1 MASLEKRP
9 LQTCCPASLP
19 LQNLEKSRARLLQ
32 PINTSASWLTSLKPL
47 STQGRPDYSVVPYA
61 PGIQGGRPAGSIP
74 EKAQTAPCLVAEAK
88 TLQTCPAFPEPS
100 PLWLEKPLLKQATSC
115 TLTLRGLEDSRAR
128 LLKPIVP
135 SAPQLAPSKALV
147 PRPPFQ
153 RDHQETLCGQMPAGL
168 PASPRAQN
176 DSHEPC
182 SELERPPPRR
192 QEEDEMDSAGTMPEY
207 ILTMPEDDPMEVQ
220 QEERDPL
227 RDESPAESIEQ
238 NVEKNKLQLLNLVC
252 CSLVEGP
259 KFGKP
264 PSALQ
269 EALVQ
274 TCKSLAEHDPEFILK
289 VALYTRQE
297 LNIRSAA
304 NFLLALAAFLPPG
317 RPHLRRYFCHA
328 TQLPSDW
335 MEVARLYQSLAGE
348 GEALAPMPSC
358 LRAAMTDK
366 FRQFSPYQLA
376 KYNTRKSQGKKR
388 PRPKTSEQKPDNP
401 RWNAWKQTNL
411 GQDDCVLEKVEALEK
426 IYRPKLDPSG
436 ARPAAPKDRFS
447 LKALIQRL
455 HISEPAQHVMS
466 LLGQRYPSDLRTFS
480 RSRLPGLWDPKLAGT
495 RMKLPKPV
503 TWDRELSQR
512 GNKTAVWEELIDRGQ
527 LPFMAMLR
535 NLRNILRSGVSERH
549 HRRLLERLENKE
561 SVIRSRQ
568 LPFRF
573 LAAYKSILDLEK
585 NMNEKGTPLPSNAHI
600 IEKILGRLNPPR
612 RIRAAWFGKVGC
624 RRLLE
629 VPIIFRLVKIEKKK
643 LLKAREVQCS
653 RSALQR
659 YRQALET
666 AIGFAVR
673 HNVPPIPGRTLI
685 LVAFDDMY
693 RPYVQTRDLCC
704 PSTNEEGRTEWSSG
718 LLKSDVAML
727 LGCMVYSA
735 CEQAEFFLCDKH
747 NWMWPV
753 SLTGSVLQ
761 DVQYLKDKNPG
772 SHTCDQEC
780 VSDIIMDFVV
790 RRQHVDT
797 ILLLSN
803 EPLEKLR
810 GSCVS
815 LYRHRVSPNCLFVNV
830 CASVTQQ
837 RTFAS
842 RKDVVLSGFNEQVL
856 RFMAERGSSH
866 FLEHVEKIDEIY
878 GVPRQQGAVMAKPE
892 TGAVTL
898 TPAPQNRWRSVRVF
912 VSSTFR
918 DMHGERD
925 LLIRSVFPELRS
937 RAAQFCLAV
946 EDIDLRWGITE
957 HESRSNKELE
967 LCLSEV
973 TKSQIFIGI
982 LSERYGHIPKDYGL
996 PEEPQYEWVK
1006 SYPAGRSITE
1016 MESVQFLEGSGE
1028 PTAGS
1033 RAFFYFREP
1042 QFLSSIPDTWRADF
1056 LAESEEA
1063 KRRMVDLKERLSQHE
1078 GLASLGRYTCTWG
1091 GVAQGR
1097 PYVKGLEDFGNKVL
1111 EDVWKCLRHHFIE
1124 AAAEKSKVGGSVPTD
1139 DSEDQEEKALQESFQ
1154 ELQHRRFCARAKLL
1168 RVTAAQLQGGR
1179 LYVVNGEPGQG
1190 KTVFLAALAQELRT
1204 KTPPHGGDP
1213 SAGVH
1218 VLAHFTRAR
1227 PDQAQ
1232 AQVVLGHLC
1241 ALLRNLVQQPPP
1253 LPRSY
1258 RGLVSQFK
1266 SLLYAV
1272 AQTLKRQQFLV
1283 VLIDGADSIHGPSGQ
1298 LVSDW
1303 MPEQLPQR
1311 VSLVLS
1317 VSAESELLGSLRRR
1331 ADAVAIPLG
1340 PLDPPDR
1347 VVLVRKDLALY
1358 GKKLEESPFNNQMRL
1373 VLLKRGSRQPLYLT
1387 LLTQDLRL
1395 FALYEQ
1401 LSERIQKLPIS
1412 LPLLLQHLLGC
1423 LEQDYGL
1430 ELVAVA
1436 FMVLWASRDGLME
1449 RDLHAILATWKE
1461 LRGAGITLEEA
1472 MVAGCCPGSYPMASF
1487 LDFLRSLKG
1496 LLLACGSP
1504 LEAPG
1509 SRLHLC
1515 GTPLRTAVERRYRK
1529 KPGLERT
1536 AHVLLAA
1543 HWWKQS
1549 DAWAF
1554 QHCEAEALREL
1565 PYHLVHSGQFSM
1577 LASFL
1582 TNLKVLSTHVR
1593 LGLLHC
1599 LSEAYTLYE
1608 AAAGLEHDEAVAI
1621 SHAFLQRNIGLLSQN
1636 PQLLLQQAANEPD
1649 SSDLCSQARAA
1660 LCGSGIRFLKWIN
1673 KPQTVQKAKSLVL
1686 PLPATPSCISVAP
1699 SGKLASVG
1707 TAEGTLHL
1715 LDAETGQELK
1725 SLLSGCDGI
1734 STCAFLSETTVCLGA
1749 FTGHLEVWSLK
1760 EGCRLMGKEA
1770 HKAQITDCSILL
1782 NRRLLATVSLD
1793 GLLKFWESA
1802 SGALTRERDCLCP
1815 LNCVTFHH
1823 KRPLVAFGG
1832 WDKTVTIL
1840 DVDDMRV
1847 ISVLR
1852 DHSSAVRSISFNSAG
1867 NVLAA
1872 GSLTGSVSLW
1882 SWQDAVVLGTFSA
1895 HSGCVSTA
1903 LFLPGGK
1910 LLTTG
1915 EDCKV
1920 QLWVGHLG
1928 QLQSTLGSKAPSPA
1942 TCAVPSLDG
1951 SRLAVGRHPDD
1962 VRIYSHPWEGFGQ
1975 KQCQAGGV
1983 AVRSLAWLDNIFLIG
1998 GRNDGSLCVW
2008 DTSQHRPPCLRE
2020 VPGHEGAVTGLAV
2033 SQRLVA
2039 SVSEDFTVRL
2049 WLPQTLRPG
2058 PALSASDE
2066 PLAVLRGHKAGLLCC
2081 AFSLD
2086 GCHLATGGKD
2096 KDLLLWDVRNPSQN
2110 APSLM
2115 RSLRYCHR
2123 DWIADCAWAGP
2134 LVLSAS
2140 NDATVCLWD
2149 PSTGQRLQEF
2159 LGHQRPVCSVIVAK
2173 AHVIA
2178 MARDGMLAMW
2188 DLQGIEKTRFL
2199 AHPGG
2204 ATYCAGFQDP
2214 RQKEFLLAVCG
2225 GDGTVKLWMPLM
2237 MEQPQVLP
2245 GHCGAVR
2252 GAAAL
2257 PTSFLTVSEDKTV
2270 RVWPLPKE
2278 EAEGDT
2284 EYLPPHG
2291 GAVTALAWSP
2301 DGEFAASGG
2310 KYGDLLLWNKARAK
2324 VGSHCINALV
2334 FTSPRTILVASDVLS
2349 FWEIKHGGPLG
2360 APVSLAHKKALRL
2373 PEDMLVVCM
2382 GASRPPATVLL
2393 GLEKGDLLVLKPGA
2407 EDFQTTEN
2415 SYQHWSTWSNASF
2428 NITASDEEEG
2438 SFFVWDSMDQ
2448 PSLFKMMVTKSGKLD
2463 ESQETTE
2470 DIGWLPNKHFSQV
2483 TVARVVKGKSL
2494 FCADSEGFL
2503 WTQSKPD
2510 EEGSHWCEP
2519 DAWQSRKL
2527 HSGRITA
2534 MHILGDRIVTASH
2547 DQDVKIWDGNTMKL
2561 LGQFRCRAPVSCLE
2575 PRPSSDSSLLLAV
2588 GDTLGH
2594 VYFLEWDH
2602 LAS

>member
-1 MASLEKRP
+1 M
-9 LQTCCPASLP
+9 
-19 LQNLEKSRARLLQ
+19 
-32 PINTSASWLTSLKPL
+32 
-47 STQGRPDYSVVPYA
+47 
-61 PGIQGGRPAGSIP
+61 
-74 EKAQTAPCLVAEAK
+74 
-88 TLQTCPAFPEPS
+88 
-100 PLWLEKPLLKQATSC
+100 
-115 TLTLRGLEDSRAR
+115 
-128 LLKPIVP
+128 
-135 SAPQLAPSKALV
+135 
-147 PRPPFQ
+147 
-153 RDHQETLCGQMPAGL
+153 
-168 PASPRAQN
+168 
-176 DSHEPC
+176 
-182 SELERPPPRR
+182 
-192 QEEDEMDSAGTMPEY
+192 
-207 ILTMPEDDPMEVQ
+207 
-220 QEERDPL
+220 
-227 RDESPAESIEQ
+227 
-238 NVEKNKLQLLNLVC
+238 
-252 CSLVEGP
+252 
-259 KFGKP
+259 
-264 PSALQ
+264 
-269 EALVQ
+269 
-274 TCKSLAEHDPEFILK
+274 
-289 VALYTRQE
+289 
-297 LNIRSAA
+297 
-304 NFLLALAAFLPPG
+304 
-317 RPHLRRYFCHA
+317 
-328 TQLPSDW
+328 
-335 MEVARLYQSLAGE
+335 
-348 GEALAPMPSC
+348 
-358 LRAAMTDK
+358 
-366 FRQFSPYQLA
+366 
-376 KYNTRKSQGKKR
+376 
-388 PRPKTSEQKPDNP
+388 
-401 RWNAWKQTNL
+401 
-411 GQDDCVLEKVEALEK
+411 
-426 IYRPKLDPSG
+426 
-436 ARPAAPKDRFS
+436 
-447 LKALIQRL
+447 
-455 HISEPAQHVMS
+455 
-466 LLGQRYPSDLRTFS
+466 
-480 RSRLPGLWDPKLAGT
+480 
-495 RMKLPKPV
+495 
-503 TWDRELSQR
+503 
-512 GNKTAVWEELIDRGQ
+512 
-527 LPFMAMLR
+527 
-535 NLRNILRSGVSERH
+535 
-549 HRRLLERLENKE
+549 
-561 SVIRSRQ
+561 
-568 LPFRF
+568 
-573 LAAYKSILDLEK
+573 
-585 NMNEKGTPLPSNAHI
+585 
-600 IEKILGRLNPPR
+600 
-612 RIRAAWFGKVGC
+612 
-624 RRLLE
+624 
-629 VPIIFRLVKIEKKK
+629 IF
-643 LLKAREVQCS
+643 
-653 RSALQR
+653 R

-693 RPYVQTRDLCC
+693 RPYTQQPPERMPDVGMAGVCFGGCWPTSTASSVGKGLREHKKADSSCPLALIHTGLDGRSRLPRRFPSPLQVPRMPPPCC
-704 PSTNEEGRTEWSSG
+704 
-718 LLKSDVAML
+718 
-727 LGCMVYSA
+727 
-735 CEQAEFFLCDKH
+735 FLA
-747 NWMWPV
+747 P
-753 SLTGSVLQ
+753 
-761 DVQYLKDKNPG
+761 
-772 SHTCDQEC
+772 
-780 VSDIIMDFVV
+780 
-790 RRQHVDT
+790 RQVDT

-830 CASVTQQ
+830 CASVTCPW
-837 RTFAS
+837 RGVCVCGCS
-842 RKDVVLSGFNEQVL
+842 REAAKLTSSSFG

-878 GVPRQQGAVMAKPE
+878 GVPRQQGATWTRPTMGLCVL
-892 TGAVTL
+892 TL
-898 TPAPQNRWRSVRVF
+898 AFPLRWRSVRVF

-1124 AAAEKSKVGGSVPTD
+1124 
-1139 DSEDQEEKALQESFQ
+1139 DQEEKALQESFQ

-1190 KTVFLAALAQELRT
+1190 KTVFLVSFVIGKNRQVFPALAAGLVCSHWKVAAPVVLASRVRSCKKEKAALF
-1204 KTPPHGGDP
+1204 P
-1213 SAGVH
+1213 S
-1218 VLAHFTRAR
+1218 
-1227 PDQAQ
+1227 
-1232 AQVVLGHLC
+1232 
-1241 ALLRNLVQQPPP
+1241 
-1253 LPRSY
+1253 

-1358 GKKLEESPFNNQMRL
+1358 GKKLEESPFNNQ
-1373 VLLKRGSRQPLYLT
+1373 RGSRQPLYLT

-1436 FMVLWASRDGLME
+1436 FMVLWASRDGELNPVGGGG
-1449 RDLHAILATWKE
+1449 ILADRPLSEGGTG
-1461 LRGAGITLEEA
+1461 LTSLL
-1472 MVAGCCPGSYPMASF
+1472 F
-1487 LDFLRSLKG
+1487 LHS

-1536 AHVLLAA
+1536 AHVLLAGDC
-1543 HWWKQS
+1543 S
-1549 DAWAF
+1549 P
-1554 QHCEAEALREL
+1554 CEADRRASSLL
-1565 PYHLVHSGQFSM
+1565 PAPPSSSQPLII
-1577 LASFL
+1577 
-1582 TNLKVLSTHVR
+1582 
-1593 LGLLHC
+1593 
-1599 LSEAYTLYE
+1599 

-1793 GLLKFWESA
+1793 GLLKVLS
-1802 SGALTRERDCLCP
+1802 SSSLPSNALYPRQ
-1815 LNCVTFHH
+1815 NCAVFLTQ
-1823 KRPLVAFGG
+1823 VS
-1832 WDKTVTIL
+1832 TYQ
-1840 DVDDMRV
+1840 
-1847 ISVLR
+1847 VLR

-1962 VRIYSHPWEGFGQ
+1962 VRIYKGFGQ

-2134 LVLSAS
+2134 LLSAS

-2159 LGHQRPVCSVIVAK
+2159 LGHQRPVCSVIVK

-2214 RQKEFLLAVCG
+2214 RKILCHVKRGILEGDLGEGNKLRNTPCSHPCG
-2225 GDGTVKLWMPLM
+2225 LHSSLCLCSSQ

-2278 EAEGDT
+2278 EAE

-2324 VGSHCINALV
+2324 VIGCVRCWQRPSKYVVPSSHHPPSATKRGTLGGSESGLQSLLRHGANRATLGQALPL
-2334 FTSPRTILVASDVLS
+2334 SPSCCGTWMANGVKQHLEFLDRRKS
-2349 FWEIKHGGPLG
+2349 G
-2360 APVSLAHKKALRL
+2360 
-2373 PEDMLVVCM
+2373 VCM
-2382 GASRPPATVLL
+2382 
-2393 GLEKGDLLVLKPGA
+2393 
-2407 EDFQTTEN
+2407 
-2415 SYQHWSTWSNASF
+2415 
-2428 NITASDEEEG
+2428 
-2438 SFFVWDSMDQ
+2438 
-2448 PSLFKMMVTKSGKLD
+2448 
-2463 ESQETTE
+2463 
-2470 DIGWLPNKHFSQV
+2470 
-2483 TVARVVKGKSL
+2483 
-2494 FCADSEGFL
+2494 
-2503 WTQSKPD
+2503 
-2510 EEGSHWCEP
+2510 
-2519 DAWQSRKL
+2519 
-2527 HSGRITA
+2527 
-2534 MHILGDRIVTASH
+2534 
-2547 DQDVKIWDGNTMKL
+2547 
-2561 LGQFRCRAPVSCLE
+2561 
-2575 PRPSSDSSLLLAV
+2575 
-2588 GDTLGH
+2588 
-2594 VYFLEWDH
+2594 
-2602 LAS
+2602 